1 MTDTPPPVPPADN
14 VPPVPPAAPQPAP
27 TPPVYAQPGPPQGYA
42 APPTNTMA
50 IVALVL
56 AFIVPLVGAIL
67 GHVALGQIKRTGE
80 SGHGLALAGVII
92 GWVFT
97 AIAAIAILFYIVA
110 MVSMFA
116 LIGSST
122 SFVG

>member
-1 MTDTPPPVPPADN
+1 MTDTPPPVPPADST
-14 VPPVPPAAPQPAP
+14 PPVAPAAPQPV
-27 TPPVYAQPGPPQGYA
+27 TPPVSAQPGYPQGYA

-116 LIGSST
+116 LIGTTT

>member
-97 AIAAIAILFYIVA
+97 AIAAIAILFYVVA